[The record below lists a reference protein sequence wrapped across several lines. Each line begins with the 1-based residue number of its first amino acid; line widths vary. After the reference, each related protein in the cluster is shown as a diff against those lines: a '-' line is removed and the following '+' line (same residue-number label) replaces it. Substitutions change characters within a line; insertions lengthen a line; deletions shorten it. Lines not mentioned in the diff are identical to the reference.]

1 MSEYRKL
8 TTHEIA
14 RFVARG
20 YLMFPALT
28 SPERSE
34 QYRVESATGTVPEVP
49 AGTPLAD
56 AYPQGSALHGLVHDP
71 AVRGILDSL
80 VGADPVV
87 DHHFVHLTLGRSER
101 EAHGMRRPF
110 PAQHWHQ
117 DSTIDTRAGFDVQIM
132 WYPHEVTRE
141 MGGTR
146 FLPGSHLRIVS
157 EAAIGRYQNL
167 RGQRHVVCPAG
178 SLLVLH
184 HGIWHGG
191 GSNSSDTT
199 RHMVKIRLHPTV
211 PQVRLWDLS
220 DFTDADRAQRPIFF
234 RPTPRAAD
242 DLHDILCESQPW
254 YEADTGR
261 LEFVNRVR
269 LFRHLLGD
277 DTFDADYWLSRLE
290 FPSERRYEGA
300 SARPGGARP

>member
-1 MSEYRKL
+1 MNEYRKL

-14 RFVARG
+14 RFVAAGLPHVPGAHPARARRAVPRG
-20 YLMFPALT
+20 GP
-28 SPERSE
+28 R
-34 QYRVESATGTVPEVP
+34 GTVPEVP
-49 AGTPLAD
+49 AGTPLAA
-56 AYPQGSALHGLVHDP
+56 AYPESSAFRGLVDHP

-80 VGADPVV
+80 VGPGPVV
-87 DHHFVHLTLGRSER
+87 DHHFVHLTLGRTER
-101 EAHGMRRPF
+101 EAAGMHRPF

-157 EAAIGRYQNL
+157 EAAIGRYQNI

-191 GSNSSDTT
+191 GSNSSDRT

-220 DFTDADRAQRPIFF
+220 DFSDADRVQRPIFWQ
-234 RPTPRAAD
+234 PTPRASG
-242 DLHDILCESQPW
+242 DLHDILCEHQPW

-269 LFRHLLGD
+269 LFRYLLGD
-277 DTFDADYWLSRLE
+277 DTFDADYWLTRLE
-290 FPSERRYEGA
+290 YPPERRYEGA
-300 SARPGGARP
+300 SGRQD